1 MKRITIKSVILC
13 SVVLVVLSGCASF
26 GHRNIARDRFNYNEA
41 IAQSRN
47 QQMLLNIIRLRY
59 IEMPDFL
66 AVSSIITSYSYDS
79 SLGLSGTVINNP
91 SAEIFTGNANL
102 KYTEKP
108 TITYAP
114 LAGQE
119 FAQRLLKPISVDGI
133 FALGQAGWPMDLL
146 MAIGLQRI
154 NNIKNMGF
162 GSIPAPGEVDQERQ
176 FRNEASN
183 LNQFSRVLRLIVM
196 LAEKGVLEVQR
207 KNNGQEEY
215 SQLTF
220 SNTQDPAAQQLVE
233 EFKSS
238 LQLDAKLNSFHI
250 TSRTTERGPDEITIQ
265 SRSLL
270 SMMAFLAR
278 GVMVPEEDE
287 LAGKVVV
294 FPEEVQKAIAAH
306 GALKIHSQE
315 KIPVDPYLAVQYRN
329 TWFYID
335 NTDITSKRTFS
346 TLQIIFQLQA
356 PTKGA
361 AAPLLTLPAG

>member
-1 MKRITIKSVILC
+1 
-13 SVVLVVLSGCASF
+13 
-26 GHRNIARDRFNYNEA
+26 
-41 IAQSRN
+41 
-47 QQMLLNIIRLRY
+47 MLLNIVRLRY

-66 AVSSIITSYSYDS
+66 ALSSIITSYSYDS
-79 SLGLSGTVINNP
+79 SLGLSGTVTNNP
-91 SAEIFTGNANL
+91 STEILTGNANL

-133 FALGQAGWPMDLL
+133 FSLGQAGWPVDLL

-162 GSIPAPGEVDQERQ
+162 GSVPAPGEVDKERQ
-176 FRNEASN
+176 FKKEARD
-183 LNQFSRVLRLIVM
+183 LKQFSRVLQLMII
-196 LAEKGVLEVQR
+196 LADKGVLEVQR
-207 KNNGQEEY
+207 KNDGQEEH
-215 SQLTF
+215 SQLNF
-220 SNTQDPAAQQLVE
+220 SNNQDPAVQQLVA
-233 EFKSS
+233 EFKRT
-238 LQLDAKLNSFHI
+238 LQLDAKLNSFRI
-250 TSRTTERGPDEITIQ
+250 TSRTTERRSNEITIQ

-287 LAGKVVV
+287 QAGKVVV
-294 FPEEVQKAIAAH
+294 LPEEAQKAIATH

-315 KIPVDPYLAVQYRN
+315 KMPVDPYVAVQYRN

-335 NTDITSKRTFS
+335 NADITSKRTFS

-356 PTKGA
+356 PSKGA